1 MKKIIFGSV
10 DHKTDFKSESNSAR
24 DDDQQNKI
32 DKKVNVSI
40 FPSFN
45 IWCSCEGFYHYEQFT
60 DGEPM
65 VFLKA
70 C

>member
-24 DDDQQNKI
+24 DDDQQRKI

-40 FPSFN
+40 FPSF
-45 IWCSCEGFYHYEQFT
+45 YHL
-60 DGEPM
+60 
-65 VFLKA
+65 V
-70 C
+70 